1 MLFETCLRPYT
12 FLKTILLFQSNVK
25 IDIMASTSN
34 NNNLKLF
41 SENRPQKTMDKGGT
55 QFTMNDR
62 QKALLRRKSTL
73 ELLNNDVALIKL
85 GDNDKSDL
93 LQKHKSRIQ
102 KRYPRDKRL
111 VISVKSS
118 KNSVFDEKFSLLEKV
133 IK

>member
-1 MLFETCLRPYT
+1 
-12 FLKTILLFQSNVK
+12 
-25 IDIMASTSN
+25 MASTSN

-41 SENRPQKTMDKGGT
+41 SENRAQKTMDKGGT

-118 KNSVFDEKFSLLEKV
+118 KNSVFDEKFSLLEEV
-133 IK
+133 II